1 MIRDRAHQEIK
12 SSRSFIAMLLLC
24 FFLGA
29 LGAHRFYAGKV
40 GTGILMILTLGGFG
54 LWILFDFIVIL
65 LGNFKDINGLPV
77 KN

>member
-1 MIRDRAHQEIK
+1 MIRDRSNQEIK
-12 SSRSFIAMLLLC
+12 SSRGFIAMLLLC
-24 FFLGA
+24 FFLGY
-29 LGAHRFYAGKV
+29 LGAHRFYAGKI

-54 LWILFDFIVIL
+54 LWVLFDFIVIL